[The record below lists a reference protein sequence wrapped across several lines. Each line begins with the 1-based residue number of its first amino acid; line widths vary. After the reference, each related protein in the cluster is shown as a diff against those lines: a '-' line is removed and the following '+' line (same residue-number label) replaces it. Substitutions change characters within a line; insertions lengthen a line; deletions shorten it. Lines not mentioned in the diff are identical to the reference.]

1 MDRNALAVRRY
12 PPGGDKP
19 PPETYLSQN
28 LLLIFLF
35 LFFWETME
43 ALPGP
48 TSHSSIPHSYSTV
61 QVVVSTEQLCL
72 VPVSIRDPHCWH
84 LLKGQPLLQG
94 ACGLNLKGLAA
105 DSFLTRQALKTTTLN
120 LLRPRVLCTDLP
132 GVSRQWQGKGNGKTS
147 NRQR

>member
-1 MDRNALAVRRY
+1 
-12 PPGGDKP
+12 
-19 PPETYLSQN
+19 
-28 LLLIFLF
+28 
-35 LFFWETME
+35 ME

-61 QVVVSTEQLCL
+61 QVLVSTEQLCL

-105 DSFLTRQALKTTTLN
+105 DSSSQDRHSKPHPQPAQAPSAMHRPTWRQPPVA
-120 LLRPRVLCTDLP
+120 RE
-132 GVSRQWQGKGNGKTS
+132 RQW
-147 NRQR
+147 